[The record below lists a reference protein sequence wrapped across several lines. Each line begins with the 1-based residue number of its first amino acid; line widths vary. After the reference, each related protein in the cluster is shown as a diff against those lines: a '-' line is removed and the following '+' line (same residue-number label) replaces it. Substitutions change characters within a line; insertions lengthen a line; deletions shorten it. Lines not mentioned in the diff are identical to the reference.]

1 MRAVTAALLAIT
13 GLSSAC
19 VQLRRLSLSEALVAS
34 ARPLCHVR
42 DVRSSSSCAQL
53 CAREPQCAAIRY
65 NHGVASCHLL
75 TARFDLLEGAR
86 ALEEARGSVEVLA
99 IQGRGFGECPSSY
112 TGVWRSSRYRW
123 VREAKTWETAVKVC
137 EAEGGK
143 LAELTSEAEM
153 QAAFNSLGIGGGGIS
168 GFIHVGGLQAAG
180 AEEKRG
186 GWYFLRSRLP
196 VNMSL
201 FHRNEPNNVGNQENH
216 LSATQVFGKV
226 YYNDYDG
233 RRHTEFICECV
244 RFE

>member
-86 ALEEARGSVEVLA
+86 ALEEARGSVEVWA

-123 VREAKTWETAVKVC
+123 VREKKDWETAVKVC

-153 QAAFNSLGIGGGGIS
+153 RAVFNSLGIGRGNVYI
-168 GFIHVGGLQAAG
+168 GGLQAAG
-180 AEEKRG
+180 GEEPAG

-201 FHRNEPNNVGNQENH
+201 FHATEPNNAGNRENH
-216 LSATQVFGKV
+216 VSAV
-226 YYNDYDG
+226 
-233 RRHTEFICECV
+233 
-244 RFE
+244 